1 MAINY
6 TTPSGTGTLSPPI
19 LNDITQV
26 NAPLLESIEIS
37 SENDI
42 TLSPQGMMTIAGTQI
57 SIISSGNFDL
67 LGNGTGGTLNINGF
81 GSLLVYDTS
90 LDVDFDVEQFLIQ
103 TGLYSVN
110 CPLISLNGQVNT
122 GLIKVGSSTTAN
134 ILAIT
139 PEEGMQVYNSDE
151 QQMFFYQV
159 SPITGTVLG
168 WYNSTGTILL

>member
-1 MAINY
+1 MAIIYSLNN
-6 TTPSGTGTLSPPI
+6 TGTGTLSPPI
-19 LNDITQV
+19 LNGITDI

-37 SENDI
+37 SENNI
-42 TLSPQGMMTIAGTQI
+42 TLSPQGLMTIGGNPININA
-57 SIISSGNFDL
+57 SSSLDL
-67 LGNGTGGTLNINGF
+67 TGTGGNFNINGF
-81 GSLLVYDTS
+81 GSLLVYDAS

-103 TGLYSVN
+103 TGLYAVN
-110 CPLISLNGQVNT
+110 CPLISLNGIVAAFQ
-122 GLIKVGSSTTAN
+122 LQISPKTTAN

-139 PEEGMQVYNSDE
+139 AVEGMQVYNSDE